1 MIVIYTKQ
9 VTNRI
14 KYAFDFVFVNY
25 FGIDYE
31 IISDASHSKNAD
43 KFYLSYS
50 TEKTEN
56 YFSIFQDE
64 LLLEDS
70 IKLQKLF
77 ISKENDIP
85 VFFQTDENF
94 DIRFDLFAA
103 IFYLITRYEEY
114 LHHEQDEHGRYKSSN
129 SILSNAAF
137 NFSPIVEIWLD
148 YFKQELVKQFP
159 GIIFK
164 NHEFEY
170 QPTFDIDNAFQY
182 LGRNWLHK
190 PPNIFN
196 KKCRNVLLKK
206 EKDAF
211 DTFDFIQ
218 QEIIT
223 NQLQPIFFFLMSD
236 EDKHDS
242 NVSPNSTLLYFQIN
256 ALSNFQIGIHPSY
269 NTTTFEKIKIETT
282 RLFQILDKPITLSR
296 QHFLR
301 FKFPETI
308 LNLMQ
313 NNIEIDYTLAYPDV
327 IGFRAGYSREINFF
341 DLTKNITTKFTLQPS
356 SLMDATFEY
365 YQNNLTNDEI
375 LDKFLP
381 FFYLLKKING
391 KLVPIFHNDLLAI
404 DKYQQFFKSINQ
416 LATHK

>member
-14 KYAFDFVFVNY
+14 KYTFDFVFVNY

-31 IISDASHSKNAD
+31 ISFDASVTKKTD

-50 TEKTEN
+50 TEKHEN

-70 IKLQKLF
+70 IQQQKLF

-85 VFFQTDENF
+85 VFFQTDKNF
-94 DIRFDLFAA
+94 EIRFDIFAA

-114 LHHEQDEHGRYKSSN
+114 LPHEQDEHGRYKSSN

-159 GIIFK
+159 GITFN

-196 KKCRNVLLKK
+196 NNCRSALLKK
-206 EKDAF
+206 SKDAF

-218 QEIIT
+218 QEIIK
-223 NQLQPIFFFLMSD
+223 NQHQPIFFFLMSD

-256 ALSNFQIGIHPSY
+256 ALSKFQIGIHPSY
-269 NTTTFEKIKIETT
+269 HATTSEKIKLETT
-282 RLFQILDKPITLSR
+282 RLFQILDKPITISR

-301 FKFPETI
+301 IKFPET
-308 LNLMQ
+308 LFNLMQ
-313 NNIEIDYTLAYPDV
+313 NKIEIDYSLTYPDV
-327 IGFRAGYSREINFF
+327 IGFRAGYSREIIFF
-341 DLTKNITTKFTLQPS
+341 DLTKNEPTNFTLQPS
-356 SLMDATFEY
+356 SWMDATFEY

-404 DKYQQFFKSINQ
+404 DKYKQIFKTINQ